1 MNLLLDA
8 AAMQETATRVEKGPP
23 WPAGM
28 RQPVKGDK
36 IIVVHGPCTC
46 EHKTL
51 AAEVSGQ
58 VVSSMNMFGAWIGG
72 CPVIGKPWHDF
83 FSCTDDKDWWYFS
96 DKRYDKRCVSL
107 AQLDQD
113 KMADVFESG
122 GKRMKAVVKSS
133 CYASDSSD
141 DQKGTATE
149 LSGLPA
155 KRRAAPDAALPTA
168 AAPSPATAPPAAA
181 PPAIAPPQADAPPQ
195 AAARLIT
202 VVQAS
207 PLDQSRRAI
216 QHLKTTAPDVLN
228 LLGHLR
234 VRAVPNMPQYN
245 LYSKSTYK
253 ILSDSKGS
261 VWINL
266 NGTPRGLH
274 ALFSHSDGTIF
285 AVPSRYE
292 NQATLSSKL
301 NECYRGANVCMEH
314 MVLAMRHAVKN
325 MQSAAVSTRV
335 AGVEG
340 FSGGATATTASNRT
354 GSSLHGVAA
363 QAATPAIAPAPASR
377 PAASAAAPA
386 LPTQNDSST
395 SAQTKEDDIEHKL
408 ASLKNLF
415 DKKLISESVYDARCT
430 DLLKTFAM

>member
-1 MNLLLDA
+1 M
-8 AAMQETATRVEKGPP
+8 
-23 WPAGM
+23 
-28 RQPVKGDK
+28 
-36 IIVVHGPCTC
+36 
-46 EHKTL
+46 
-51 AAEVSGQ
+51 
-58 VVSSMNMFGAWIGG
+58 
-72 CPVIGKPWHDF
+72 
-83 FSCTDDKDWWYFS
+83 
-96 DKRYDKRCVSL
+96 
-107 AQLDQD
+107 
-113 KMADVFESG
+113 
-122 GKRMKAVVKSS
+122 
-133 CYASDSSD
+133 
-141 DQKGTATE
+141 
-149 LSGLPA
+149 
-155 KRRAAPDAALPTA
+155 
-168 AAPSPATAPPAAA
+168 
-181 PPAIAPPQADAPPQ
+181 
-195 AAARLIT
+195 
-202 VVQAS
+202 QAS

-216 QHLKTTAPDVLN
+216 QHLKTTAPDVLS

-234 VRAVPNMPQYN
+234 VRAVPDMPQYN

-325 MQSAAVSTRV
+325 MQSAAVST
-335 AGVEG
+335 
-340 FSGGATATTASNRT
+340 ASNRT

-363 QAATPAIAPAPASR
+363 QGATPAIAPAPASR
-377 PAASAAAPA
+377 PAASAVAPV
-386 LPTQNDSST
+386 LPTQNESST